1 MKWSTPALGQIATIT
16 GGSTPSRTQA
26 EYWNGS
32 IPWLTPTD
40 LPMPGKGIADVSD
53 TAGKITEKGLAAIS
67 APLLP
72 VGTVLFSSRA
82 TIGKLGISRVPLA
95 TNQGFANFIPKKF
108 VDAKYLAYCLLHYTA
123 EITALAGS
131 TTFKEV
137 TKTALKKFKVPL
149 PALSEQRR
157 IVEILDQAD
166 ALRKK
171 RAEADAKAAR
181 NLPALFYKMFGDP
194 ATNPKGWPTAELGNL
209 FNMVGGGTPSKS
221 VSEYWAGDIP
231 WVSPKDMKYDVIQD
245 TEDHIT
251 IEAVNNSATR
261 IVKQGSILIVFRSG
275 ILAHS
280 FPVGI
285 AGRDLTI
292 NQDLKALTSKGNVSN
307 EYLYG
312 LLSAVPTF
320 GLSCVKKGATVHNID
335 GSRFMRLKISKP
347 PEQLQ
352 ESFRVQLGALLDNKT
367 KRLNVATMIES
378 LFAVLL
384 HRAFTGDLTAK
395 WREAHMKELLQ
406 EMEQQAKLLGS
417 SSASNSFPEVRSKC
431 SHNQRTMK

>member
-1 MKWSTPALGQIATIT
+1 MKWPTPALGQIATIT

-32 IPWLTPTD
+32 IPWLTPTG
-40 LPMPGKGIADVSD
+40 LPMPGKGIADVID
-53 TAGKITEKGLAAIS
+53 TAGKITEEGLAAIS
-67 APLLP
+67 AQLLP

-95 TNQGFANFIPKKF
+95 TNQGFANFIPKEF
-108 VDAKYLAYCLLHYTA
+108 VDAKYLAYCLLHYTP
-123 EITALAGS
+123 EIAALAGS

-181 NLPALFYKMFGDP
+181 ILPALFYKMFGDP
-194 ATNPKGWPTAELGNL
+194 ARNPKGWPNEEISNL
-209 FNMVGGGTPSKS
+209 FEVVGGGTPSKTIP
-221 VSEYWAGDIP
+221 EYWTGNIP
-231 WVSPKDMKYDVIQD
+231 WVSPKDMKCDVIQD

-251 IEAVNNSATR
+251 LEAVSNSATR
-261 IVKQGSILIVFRSG
+261 LVRQGSILLVYRSG

-280 FPVGI
+280 FPVAI
-285 AGRDLTI
+285 AGCDLTI
-292 NQDLKALTSKGNVSN
+292 NQDIKAITSKGNVSN

-312 LLSAVPTF
+312 MLISTPSL

-335 GSRFMRLKISKP
+335 GSRFMNLKIGIP
-347 PEQLQ
+347 PEGLQKSFAIQLH
-352 ESFRVQLGALLDNKT
+352 ALLKHKANRRVASARIDN
-367 KRLNVATMIES
+367 
-378 LFAVLL
+378 LFSVLL
-384 HRAFTGDLTAK
+384 HRAFTGDLTTK
-395 WREAHMKELLQ
+395 WREAHMKELLV
-406 EMEQQAKLLGS
+406 EMEQQVKALEGTN
-417 SSASNSFPEVRSKC
+417 A
-431 SHNQRTMK
+431 